1 MKLIKAHWKLHN
13 IVMIAL

>member
-1 MKLIKAHWKLHN
+1 MKLIKAHWELHN